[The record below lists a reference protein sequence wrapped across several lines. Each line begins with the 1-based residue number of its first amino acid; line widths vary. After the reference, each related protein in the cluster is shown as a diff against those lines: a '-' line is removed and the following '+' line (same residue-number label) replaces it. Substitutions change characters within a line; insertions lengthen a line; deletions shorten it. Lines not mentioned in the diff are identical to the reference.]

1 MSYSNPQHRLTEE
14 DTLEDAIA
22 KMSSVITQLLN
33 LNADLHN
40 RLKGEMESND
50 VMRATLEEIDR
61 VRF

>member
-1 MSYSNPQHRLTEE
+1 MSYSNPQHRLTED

-40 RLKGEMESND
+40 RLQSEMESND
-50 VMRATLEEIDR
+50 VMRATLEHADR
-61 VRF
+61 VPF